1 MTASKIKLQEKI
13 GYGFGDAASSMF
25 WKLFSMYLM
34 FFYTDIFGISA
45 AVVGTMFLITRI
57 WDAVFD
63 PVVGM
68 IADLTE
74 TRWGKFRPFLLF
86 GAIPFGLAGILTF
99 TSPSFSEGGK
109 IVYAYI
115 TYSVMMMVYS
125 FVNVPYASLLGVM
138 SSDGKER
145 TTLSSFRMIFAFIGS
160 IIALA
165 LLNPLVNLFGGNVA
179 GQEHKAWQLAV
190 AVFAVLAVIL
200 FWLTF
205 SWTHERIQP
214 IKKEKT
220 KLSTDLKDLFEN
232 RPWWILLGSGIAAL
246 IFNSIR
252 DGAAI
257 YYFKYFIQDQKL
269 TSLYLVLGQ
278 AFNIVGILLITPLAN
293 KIGKKAAYLY
303 AMIIAAVFSIA
314 FYWLGKDNIYLIFAF
329 QCIISACAGSIFPLL
344 WSMYADIADYSEWKT
359 GRRATGLVF
368 SSSSM
373 SQKFG
378 WTLGG
383 ALTGWLLAFYGYKAN
398 VVQSTDVQT
407 SIRMML
413 SIFPAIGT
421 FLSIFFISIYP
432 LNEKKMKEIGDKLS
446 EQRESNLQSK

>member
-1 MTASKIKLQEKI
+1 
-13 GYGFGDAASSMF
+13 
-25 WKLFSMYLM
+25 
-34 FFYTDIFGISA
+34 
-45 AVVGTMFLITRI
+45 
-57 WDAVFD
+57 
-63 PVVGM
+63 
-68 IADLTE
+68 
-74 TRWGKFRPFLLF
+74 
-86 GAIPFGLAGILTF
+86 
-99 TSPSFSEGGK
+99 
-109 IVYAYI
+109 
-115 TYSVMMMVYS
+115 
-125 FVNVPYASLLGVM
+125 
-138 SSDGKER
+138 
-145 TTLSSFRMIFAFIGS
+145 MIFAFIGS

-303 AMIIAAVFSIA
+303 AMVIAAVFSIA

-407 SIRMML
+407 GIRMML

-432 LNEKKMKEIGDKLS
+432 LNEKKMKEISAKLS

>member
-1 MTASKIKLQEKI
+1 MTTSKIKLQEKI

-25 WKLFSMYLM
+25 WKLFSMYLL

-57 WDAVFD
+57 WDAAFD

-68 IADLTE
+68 IADRTE
-74 TRWGKFRPFLLF
+74 TRRGKFRPFLLF

-179 GQEHKAWQLAV
+179 GHEHKAWQLAV
-190 AVFAVLAVIL
+190 AVFAILAVIL
-200 FWLTF
+200 FWLSF

-220 KLSTDLKDLFEN
+220 KLSTDIKDLFEN

-269 TSLYLVLGQ
+269 TSIYLVLGQ
-278 AFNIVGILLITPLAN
+278 AFNIVGIVLIIPLAN
-293 KIGKKAAYLY
+293 KIGKKAAYLS
-303 AMIIAAVFSIA
+303 AMLIASVFSIA
-314 FYWLGKDNIYLIFAF
+314 FYWLGKENTYLIFAF

-398 VVQSTDVQT
+398 VVQSTDVQ
-407 SIRMML
+407 SGIRMML
-413 SIFPAIGT
+413 SIFPAVGT

-432 LNEKKMKEIGDKLS
+432 LSEKKMKEISAKLS
-446 EQRESNLQSK
+446 EQRENNLQSK